1 MNVSRSQYAWDN
13 VYTVLRTRCTE
24 VWTRLIGKVNSSHTF
39 QKQRVALSFVVFL
52 IPEYL
57 GRLPD
62 CGATPPVADV
72 GFLWTPLLPTCS
84 RKTLCAP
91 IAFILL
97 SSVIS
102 SPHFETVLLT
112 LHGRKNVF
120 PNRRLSVLWIEEHM
134 RHSVFVSSRSPGM
147 AHTPITAVWILMTM
161 GLGPKGVCFVLF
173 VRKLVCIAHL

>member
-1 MNVSRSQYAWDN
+1 MHWGLD
-13 VYTVLRTRCTE
+13 
-24 VWTRLIGKVNSSHTF
+24 KVDRKSKFFSYF
-39 QKQRVALSFVVFL
+39 SEAEGSFVVCCFFNPRVPGQASWL
-52 IPEYL
+52 WSNAT
-57 GRLPD
+57 
-62 CGATPPVADV
+62 CGWCGLFVLL
-72 GFLWTPLLPTCS
+72 LWTPLLPTCS
-84 RKTLCAP
+84 RKALCAP

-120 PNRRLSVLWIEEHM
+120 PDRRLSVLWIEEHM
-134 RHSVFVSSRSPGM
+134 RHSVFVSSRSAGM

>member
-1 MNVSRSQYAWDN
+1 MNVSHSQYAWDN

-72 GFLWTPLLPTCS
+72 GFLSCYCERPSCLHAAGKHCVLP
-84 RKTLCAP
+84 
-91 IAFILL
+91 
-97 SSVIS
+97 
-102 SPHFETVLLT
+102 
-112 LHGRKNVF
+112 
-120 PNRRLSVLWIEEHM
+120 
-134 RHSVFVSSRSPGM
+134 
-147 AHTPITAVWILMTM
+147 
-161 GLGPKGVCFVLF
+161 
-173 VRKLVCIAHL
+173 